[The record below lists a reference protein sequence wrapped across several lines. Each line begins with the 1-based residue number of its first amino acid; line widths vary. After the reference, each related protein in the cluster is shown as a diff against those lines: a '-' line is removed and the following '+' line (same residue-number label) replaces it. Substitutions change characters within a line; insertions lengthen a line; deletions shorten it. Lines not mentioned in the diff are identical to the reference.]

1 MTPSRLVLVAL
12 LAALALPSVASAL
25 TRERTDFSDPFDG
38 GASCGTFDIVWE
50 GHDRGFFTDYFD
62 ADGNFVKQVGHI
74 NSVETDTNV
83 VTGKQVV
90 IRTHITVLVAADGSH
105 SLTGLFNGGNFPK
118 EGRVLHDAGRVE
130 FDENGVP
137 VVFHGIHDTF
147 TKGPQAFCDALS

>member
-1 MTPSRLVLVAL
+1 MKPFRVVLLVLGAV
-12 LAALALPSVASAL
+12 LALPSVAGAL

-38 GASCGTFDIVWE
+38 AFSCGSFDAVFE

-74 NSVETDTNV
+74 NSVETDTNLT
-83 VTGKQVV
+83 TGKQVV

-105 SLTGLFNGGNFPK
+105 SLTGLLSGGNFPK

-130 FDENGVP
+130 FDENEVP

-147 TKGPQAFCDALS
+147 TKGEQAFCDALS